1 MYNAQHSFEETLM
14 KATKIV
20 SLLVCALFLA
30 CTVQT
35 ASAEKVIKV
44 GHATPVT
51 DAMHLAWSFFKEK
64 VEADSNGKLKVEI
77 YPNAALGNDRE
88 LFEAVMLGDLTCCS
102 GSSSPLAAF
111 VPDLFILDV
120 PFTFG
125 TRDDVWQ
132 ALDGPL
138 GQALD
143 KKMAQKG
150 IVNLGYWEN
159 GFRNITNNKRPIHTA
174 KDLEGIKL
182 RTMENPIH
190 MAAWKALG
198 ANPTPMSFGEVFT
211 ALQQGTVDG
220 QENPYALIYNCKFFE
235 VQKYISDTHHI
246 FTSYVPIINK
256 EFLDGLS
263 DEEKNIVLTAA
274 KEMRDYQRKIAIE
287 LEDKC
292 RAGILKSG
300 IEATDLTP
308 EERATFRIAIEPAL
322 KMAEERVSPEIV
334 ETFRKTVLEK

>member
-1 MYNAQHSFEETLM
+1 M
-14 KATKIV
+14 KATKV
-20 SLLVCALFLA
+20 LALLVCALFLA
-30 CTVQT
+30 VTVQS
-35 ASAEKVIKV
+35 AHAEKVIKV
-44 GHATPVT
+44 GHATPET
-51 DAMHLAWSFFKEK
+51 DAMHLAWVFFKEK
-64 VEADSNGKLKVEI
+64 VEARTNGGIRVEI

-88 LFEAVMLGDLTCCS
+88 LYEAVMLGDVTCCS

-111 VPDLFILDV
+111 VPDLFVLDV
-120 PFTFG
+120 PFTFPS
-125 TRDDVWQ
+125 REAVWK

-143 KKMAQKG
+143 KKMAAKG

-159 GFRNITNNKRPIHTA
+159 GFRNITNNIRPIREA

-235 VQKYISDTHHI
+235 VQKYISNTRHI
-246 FTSYVPIINK
+246 FTSYIPVINK
-256 EFLDGLS
+256 EFLDDLS
-263 DEEKNIVLTAA
+263 DEEREIILTTG
-274 KEMRDYQRKIAIE
+274 KEMRDYQRNLAVE

-292 RAGILKSG
+292 RKGILDSG
-300 IEATDLTP
+300 IEFADLTP
-308 EERATFRIAIEPAL
+308 EERSTFRIAIEPAL
-322 KMAEERVSPEIV
+322 EMAEERVSPETI
-334 ETFRKTVLEK
+334 EIFRNTVLK

>member
-1 MYNAQHSFEETLM
+1 M

-30 CTVQT
+30 VTVHT
-35 ASAEKVIKV
+35 ARAEKVIKV
-44 GHATPVT
+44 GHATPTT

-64 VEADSNGKLKVEI
+64 VEARSNGSLKVEI

-88 LFEAVMLGDLTCCS
+88 LFEAVMMGDLTCCS

-125 TRDDVWQ
+125 TRADVWT

-143 KKMAQKG
+143 NKMAAKG

-159 GFRNITNNKRPIHTA
+159 GFRNITNNKRAIHTA

-198 ANPTPMSFGEVFT
+198 ANPTPMSFGELFT

-220 QENPYALIYNCKFFE
+220 QENPYALIYNSKFFE

-246 FTSYVPIINK
+246 FTAYIPVMNK
-256 EFLDGLS
+256 EFLDDLT
-263 DEEKNIVLTAA
+263 DEEKEIVLTAA
-274 KEMRDYQRKIAIE
+274 KEMRDYQRKIATE
-287 LEDKC
+287 LDEKSKEK
-292 RAGILKSG
+292 ILASG
-300 IEATDLTP
+300 IEMTEITP
-308 EERATFRIAIEPAL
+308 EERASFRIAIEPAL
-322 KMAEERVSPEIV
+322 KMAEERVSPEVVDI
-334 ETFRKTVLEK
+334 FKKTVMNK

>member
-1 MYNAQHSFEETLM
+1 M
-14 KATKIV
+14 KATNIL
-20 SLLVCALFLA
+20 SLLVCALFLTV
-30 CTVQT
+30 TVQT
-35 ASAEKVIKV
+35 AYAKKVIKV

-51 DAMHLAWSFFKEK
+51 DAMHLAWTFFKEK
-64 VEADSNGKLKVEI
+64 VEARSNGNLKVEI
-77 YPNAALGNDRE
+77 YPNASLGNDRE
-88 LFEAVMLGDLTCCS
+88 LYEAVMLGDLACCS

-111 VPDLFILDV
+111 VSDLFILDV

-125 TRDDVWQ
+125 SREDVWK

-143 KKMAQKG
+143 KKMETKG
-150 IVNLGYWEN
+150 IVNLGFWEN
-159 GFRNITNNKRPIHTA
+159 GFRNITNNKRPIHVA

-220 QENPYALIYNCKFFE
+220 QENPYALIYNCKFYE

-246 FTSYVPIINK
+246 FTAYIPVINK
-256 EFLDGLS
+256 EFLESLS
-263 DEEKNIVLTAA
+263 PEEKEIVLTTA
-274 KEMRDYQRKIAIE
+274 KEMREYQRGIAVK

-292 RAGILKSG
+292 REGILASG

-334 ETFRKTVLEK
+334 DIFKKTVLTN